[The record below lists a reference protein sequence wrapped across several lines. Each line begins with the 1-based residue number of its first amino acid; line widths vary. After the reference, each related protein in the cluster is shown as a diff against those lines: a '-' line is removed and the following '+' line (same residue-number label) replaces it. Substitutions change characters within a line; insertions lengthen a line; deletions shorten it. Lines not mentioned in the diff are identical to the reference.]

1 VPCRE
6 AVASWAPARAGATRK
21 ITPTPRTGKATSSG
35 SSRMVAT
42 VADGGRREREKE
54 RKSRSRWIP
63 YWNSNPYPKPG
74 LGNVFIIELMGLS
87 PLQKT
92 PL

>member
-1 VPCRE
+1 
-6 AVASWAPARAGATRK
+6 
-21 ITPTPRTGKATSSG
+21 
-35 SSRMVAT
+35 M
-42 VADGGRREREKE
+42 DGGDGGGWWEERERE